1 MPKKVRKKSA
11 FTNKSAKKSAFTN
24 KSAQKS
30 TFKSTFGSSAPICS
44 RTHDARHRQFIIN
57 GLHRLEGVSL
67 AVDGAEISE
76 YDLNMEK
83 KPPIDIISLYS
94 SLDLL
99 SFSLCNKLFEKEIP
113 WLTHNWRFDLFVV
126 FLPVMDKL

>member
-1 MPKKVRKKSA
+1 M
-11 FTNKSAKKSAFTN
+11 
-24 KSAQKS
+24 
-30 TFKSTFGSSAPICS
+30 
-44 RTHDARHRQFIIN
+44 
-57 GLHRLEGVSL
+57 

-76 YDLNMEK
+76 YDLNMK
-83 KPPIDIISLYS
+83 KKNFCAFDIKSFYS

-99 SFSLCNKLFEKEIP
+99 SFSLCNKLFEKEIS